1 MAAIRLLSFSYNIHG
16 ADVQLSTVDRYTP
29 LMIANQ
35 TALMLACKNQLAR
48 TVSLLLSSGADPNL
62 QNDSGWTALMFSLH
76 VSHTGLKTPHC
87 AVKNDYRSLGIVRS
101 LLEAGAVVNK
111 QNSKGSSSLAI
122 ACKCGCYK
130 IAELLIQYGAD
141 VQLSTINRF
150 TPLMIACQAKH
161 EDIAALLLRS
171 KPAFDCIFMK

>member
-87 AVKNDYRSLGIVRS
+87 AVKNDYRSFR
-101 LLEAGAVVNK
+101 AGAVVNK
-111 QNSKGSSSLAI
+111 QNSKGSKFSNSLLNVVVTVA
-122 ACKCGCYK
+122 
-130 IAELLIQYGAD
+130 
-141 VQLSTINRF
+141 INR
-150 TPLMIACQAKH
+150 
-161 EDIAALLLRS
+161 ALL
-171 KPAFDCIFMK
+171 